1 MTARSKRVPVAD
13 HASDTELWRRAA
25 LGDQDAFAT
34 LFERHVQAV
43 WNHAYRLTGSWPV
56 AEDLASATFLIAWR
70 KRAEVTLVNESAL
83 PWLYTVAGNLART
96 EHRSSARRLRLVR
109 KAGPLAE
116 VSDHAD
122 SVVDRV
128 IAGDRLRELAAA
140 VARLPTAQR
149 RVVQLCLLGE
159 LPVPDAAVLL
169 GLAESSVRSHLSR
182 ARARLRTEL
191 EETR

>member
-1 MTARSKRVPVAD
+1 MAD

-56 AEDLASATFLIAWR
+56 AEDLASATFLTAWR

-109 KAGPLAE
+109 KAEPPAD

-128 IAGDRLRELAAA
+128 SAGDRLRELAAA
-140 VARLPTAQR
+140 VTRLPTAQR
-149 RVVQLCLLGE
+149 RVVELCLLGE

>member
-25 LGDQDAFAT
+25 VGDQDAFAT

-56 AEDLASATFLIAWR
+56 AEDLASATFLTAWR
-70 KRAEVTLVNESAL
+70 KRAEVTLVHESAL

-109 KAGPLAE
+109 KAEPPAD

-128 IAGDRLRELAAA
+128 SAGDRLRELAAA

-149 RVVQLCLLGE
+149 RVVELCLLGE

>member
-56 AEDLASATFLIAWR
+56 AEDLASATFLTAWR

-109 KAGPLAE
+109 KAEPPAD

-128 IAGDRLRELAAA
+128 SAGDRLRELAAA
-140 VARLPTAQR
+140 VTRLPTAQR
-149 RVVQLCLLGE
+149 RVVELCLLGE